1 MNGAQWQAFSD
12 FKTAFKAKTTQWQQQ
27 IEKNG
32 LLEKL
37 RDLQRQAANC
47 DGVPPY
53 SLDTPIVYN
62 RALDDVLPSDDI
74 KIILIGDNP
83 GKDEQLKANRR
94 YLVGQSGKIANG
106 FFRKN
111 PELEIDFRKNVLI
124 LNKTPLHTAKPKE
137 LSILIKSG
145 ESAFADIIRESQI
158 WLAENTVKLHAAL
171 CGGTEHGADTNCSG
185 KTAAGG
191 AARYSADCSLWL
203 VGYAELK
210 ARGLFCEY
218 KNALNAAYGALGSSH
233 SATQNVFVY
242 QHFSMNRFL
251 IDLKERSRSDLS
263 LTQNLRS
270 VGIFHRNEIL
280 GW

>member
-1 MNGAQWQAFSD
+1 MNVAQWQAFSD

-32 LLEKL
+32 LLERL
-37 RDLQRQAANC
+37 RDLQRQSAEH

-62 RALDDVLPSDDI
+62 RALDEVLPSDDI

-83 GKDEQLKANRR
+83 GKDEQLKANCR
-94 YLVGQSGKIANG
+94 YLVGQSGKIADG

-111 PELEIDFRKNVLI
+111 PELKIDFRKNVLI
-124 LNKTPLHTAKPKE
+124 LNKTPLHTAKTKE

-145 ESAFADIIRESQI
+145 ESVFADIIRESQI
-158 WLAENTVKLHAAL
+158 WFAENTVKLHGAL
-171 CGGTEHGADTNCSG
+171 CSGGTEC
-185 KTAAGG
+185 
-191 AARYSADCSLWL
+191 CSLWL
-203 VGYAELK
+203 IGYAELK
-210 ARGLFCEY
+210 TRGLFCEY
-218 KNALNAAYGALGSSH
+218 KNALNAAYGALDSSH